1 MFASQ
6 SFVAGDV
13 DDVFSTQTVSETPS
27 PPPIYSGGF
36 SDFSPEQN
44 GKDFDGSFGRIGRPD
59 LASAVGDAVG
69 GGLYSEREIEHSA

>member
-13 DDVFSTQTVSETPS
+13 DDVLSTQTVSETPS

-44 GKDFDGSFGRIGRPD
+44 GKDCDGSFGRIGRPD

-69 GGLYSEREIEHSA
+69 GGLCS